1 MHTGNAGIV
10 LGDAAPRARHMY
22 RAGAAWIDAQRADRK
37 GNTPLPPCGRGEK
50 KKDGFRFM
58 NAAPDDRGG
67 FPKRGVR
74 RSATISLARSGFLDY
89 GLCILDFG
97 LTSPIYGWRPVSRRR
112 PTGAACHTLRRRQ
125 KSITSIFLGSNST
138 KVDTRQLF
146 TAESVSWWG
155 PSVVPQLVGL
165 FSPRLSHERR
175 SGVGVNRMIM

>member
-1 MHTGNAGIV
+1 MLELSPRRAFTT
-10 LGDAAPRARHMY
+10 AACPCPHEAARTRAAASSD
-22 RAGAAWIDAQRADRK
+22 AGAPK
-37 GNTPLPPCGRGEK
+37 GQPATNNTS
-50 KKDGFRFM
+50 
-58 NAAPDDRGG
+58 PDDRGG

>member
-1 MHTGNAGIV
+1 MDGRTARRQKREHPF
-10 LGDAAPRARHMY
+10 AALRSR
-22 RAGAAWIDAQRADRK
+22 R
-37 GNTPLPPCGRGEK
+37 EK
-50 KKDGFRFM
+50 KGRLPIYECRPRRPWWISKK
-58 NAAPDDRGG
+58 GG
-67 FPKRGVR
+67 QEECDNL
-74 RSATISLARSGFLDY
+74 SLALARSGFLDY

-175 SGVGVNRMIM
+175 GGVGVNRMMM